1 MNHFASCGQSSNQ
14 RIFDSRDLA
23 GKSTSMSIPVGK
35 FIQRIVL
42 CVSLPRIRSLVA
54 FVLFSLLGIN
64 LCSAREWTSNDG
76 RKLSA
81 KGLYWLCGG
90 VVLERED
97 NSKPIFLPYNQLT
110 YDDQVYAINNLSYW
124 VNDKI
129 KMEAKTTSTTS
140 MKTEVATGRYNLF
153 VDLHTYDGYYFTGI
167 GKLTPITKTV
177 RRSGRVVEVKLS
189 SFFGSDGVAGVE
201 FYALKGSGPTKPYV
215 YHSEVGVFS
224 YSQMGSRMHFYAP
237 QTSNFKGWVALV
249 RSPNTG
255 EIIQVGSS
263 LRHLEKYVIKNV
275 PKVAKFKVNTSQIK
289 KSLLAERKAANVIFE
304 KQRSQERVKKF
315 GRINLSVAEATFGV
329 GGEQIDVTDK
339 IRAYAKDPTKTV
351 KISSSGMGINNPKG
365 YNRLCLSI
373 AYLVNGRS
381 YLVNIPR
388 GDSRNIFEL
397 LRDPETPTKYP
408 AAGFELVKASF
419 GGGKNYADV
428 TERVRE
434 LLSSRD
440 ESFRVNPSNLKKDP
454 TPGWKKKLRITL
466 KLNGATI
473 TKEWAEDRNVYFS
486 KYSL

>member
-1 MNHFASCGQSSNQ
+1 MTVS
-14 RIFDSRDLA
+14 IFL
-23 GKSTSMSIPVGK
+23 KSFLKNLIFKVFPAPLSLSTM
-35 FIQRIVL
+35 L
-42 CVSLPRIRSLVA
+42 CVSLLRIRSLVGL
-54 FVLFSLLGIN
+54 VLFSLVGIN
-64 LCSAREWTSNDG
+64 LCAAREWTSNDG

-81 KGLYWLCGG
+81 KGLYWLCSG

-97 NSKPIFLPYNQLT
+97 NSKLLFLPYSKLS

-140 MKTEVATGRYNLF
+140 TKTEVATGRYNLF
-153 VDLHTYDGYYFTGI
+153 VDLHTYDGYNFTGN

-177 RRSGRVVEVKLS
+177 RRSGKVVEVKLS
-189 SFFGSDGVAGVE
+189 SFFGSDGLAGVE
-201 FYALKGSGPTKPYV
+201 FYALKGSGSTKPYI
-215 YHSEVGVFS
+215 YHSEGGVFS
-224 YSQMGSRMHFYAP
+224 YLQMGSRMYFKAP
-237 QTSNFKGWVALV
+237 PTENLKGWVVLV

-263 LRHLEKYVIKNV
+263 LRHLEKYVINNV
-275 PKVAKFKVNTSQIK
+275 PKAAKFKVNTSQIK
-289 KSLLAERKAANVIFE
+289 RSLLGELKAANVKTE
-304 KQRSQERVKKF
+304 KQRTQERIKKF
-315 GRINLSVAEATFGV
+315 GRINLSVVKATFGV
-329 GGEQIDVTDK
+329 GGEQVDVTDK
-339 IRAYAKDPTKTV
+339 VRGYAKDPTKTV
-351 KISSSGMGINNPKG
+351 KISSSGMGISNPKG

-373 AYLVNGRS
+373 AYLLNGRN

-419 GGGKNYADV
+419 GGGKNYVDV
-428 TERVRE
+428 TERVKE

-440 ESFRVNPSNLKKDP
+440 GSFRVNPSNLKKDP
-454 TPGWKKKLRITL
+454 TPGWKKKLRITV
-466 KLNGATI
+466 KLNGETI

-486 KYSL
+486 KSSL